1 MGAVVVVEV
10 EVAGQE
16 IGALGRGVEGE
27 GVGPFAQEC
36 LDEAFGFAVG
46 AWAVGASPGVAEAE
60 LATGGRECVRGVAAA
75 VVGEQAL
82 DDWYQVSHFVD
93 CRQDDFF

>member
-1 MGAVVVVEV
+1 
-10 EVAGQE
+10 
-16 IGALGRGVEGE
+16 
-27 GVGPFAQEC
+27 
-36 LDEAFGFAVG
+36 
-46 AWAVGASPGVAEAE
+46 
-60 LATGGRECVRGVAAA
+60 VRGVAAA